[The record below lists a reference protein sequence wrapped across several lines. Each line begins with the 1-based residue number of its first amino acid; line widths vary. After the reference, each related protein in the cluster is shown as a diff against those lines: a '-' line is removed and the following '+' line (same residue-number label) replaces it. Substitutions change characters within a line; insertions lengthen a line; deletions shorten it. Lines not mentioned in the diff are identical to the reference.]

1 VGDEPSPRYQIR
13 LTFSEMNEPESGCPF
28 CQRINE
34 PGLLGANELAAA
46 FFDAF
51 PLSPGH
57 ALIAPRR
64 HESDLFRLSAQEQD
78 ALWALLREA
87 RGRVQESHRP
97 DGYNVG
103 VNVGDAGGQT
113 IGHVHVHLIPRYAG
127 DVEDPRG
134 GIRRIIPAKAR
145 YWDR

>member
-1 VGDEPSPRYQIR
+1 
-13 LTFSEMNEPESGCPF
+13 M
-28 CQRINE
+28 
-34 PGLLGANELAAA
+34 AAA
-46 FFDAF
+46 FFDAS

-57 ALIAPRR
+57 ALIVPRR
-64 HESDLFRLSAQEQD
+64 HEPDLFALTGEEQD
-78 ALWALLREA
+78 ALWRLLRGV
-87 RGRVQESHRP
+87 RTRIQQSHHP

-103 VNVGDAGGQT
+103 VNVGAAGGQT

-134 GIRRIIPAKAR
+134 GIRWIIPAKAR